1 MKIRVTSIF
10 VHDQESALKF
20 YTEKLGF
27 VKKRDIPLENG
38 DRWLTVVSKEEQ
50 DGTELLLEPLSDN
63 HFGPAKTYQ
72 EALFNAGLPYTQFNV
87 ENIQEEYE
95 RLINLGV
102 EFSIEPTEI
111 GTAIFAIFNDTC
123 GNNIQIVEIK

>member
-10 VHDQESALKF
+10 VQDQESALRF

-50 DGTELLLEPLSDN
+50 DGTELL
-63 HFGPAKTYQ
+63 FRT
-72 EALFNAGLPYTQFNV
+72 
-87 ENIQEEYE
+87 I
-95 RLINLGV
+95 I
-102 EFSIEPTEI
+102 
-111 GTAIFAIFNDTC
+111 
-123 GNNIQIVEIK
+123 